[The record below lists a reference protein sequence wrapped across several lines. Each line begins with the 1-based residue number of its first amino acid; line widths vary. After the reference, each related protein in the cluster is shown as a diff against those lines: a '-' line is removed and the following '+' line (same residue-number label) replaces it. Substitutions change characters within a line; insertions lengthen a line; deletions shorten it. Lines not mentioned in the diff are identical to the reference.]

1 MSPTKKNI
9 RSLLAEGL
17 LREAAQA
24 TLVYAEYC
32 GLPAAANGL
41 TVLSGTLE
49 EHRRQ
54 WNTGQI
60 SYEEFARAHARLA
73 QGLADWLDR
82 LPDQPV
88 TASGRKRKLIE
99 ESVFKRRILILLI
112 VSKAVVI
119 ARLSYMWSTGGFTN
133 EQAQATMSLLAPAF
147 AAYLSVIL
155 GSYLLEHRNQ
165 DVDGRKFV
173 AGPLVAFGWWL
184 FPLYVVVIL
193 WFINRKAAGDL
204 SFAEMNIGLGLVESV
219 LGGYVGQIVMAFFKK
234 SGD

>member
-1 MSPTKKNI
+1 MNPTKKSI
-9 RSLLAEGL
+9 RDLLAEGQ

-32 GLPAAANGL
+32 GLPEAVNNL

-88 TASGRKRKLIE
+88 AASGRKRRLVE
-99 ESVFKRRILILLI
+99 ETVFKRRIFYLLI
-112 VSKAVVI
+112 ASKVVVLLWL
-119 ARLSYMWSTGGFTN
+119 RYMWNTGGFTN
-133 EQAQATMSLLAPAF
+133 EQALATVSLLVPAF
-147 AAYLSVIL
+147 AAYFSVIL
-155 GSYLLEHRNQ
+155 TDYLRAHRTGELA
-165 DVDGRKFV
+165 GRKFV

-184 FPLYVVVIL
+184 FPIYVLIL
-193 WFINRKAAGDL
+193 IWFINQKVVGEL
-204 SFAEMNIGLGLVESV
+204 SFTQMNLGLGLAESV

-234 SGD
+234 VE

>member
-1 MSPTKKNI
+1 MNPSKQDT
-9 RSLLAEGL
+9 RALLAAGQ

-24 TLVYAEYC
+24 TLAYAEYC
-32 GLPAAANGL
+32 GLPEAVNNL
-41 TVLSGTLE
+41 TVLTGTLE

-60 SYEEFARAHARLA
+60 SYEEFARAHAQLA

-88 TASGRKRKLIE
+88 AASGRKRKLVE
-99 ESVFKRRILILLI
+99 ETAFKRRIFYLLI
-112 VSKAVVI
+112 GSKIVVL
-119 ARLSYMWSTGGFTN
+119 AWLGYMWSTGGFSN
-133 EQAQATMSLLAPAF
+133 EQALAIISLLAPTF

-155 GSYLLEHRNQ
+155 ADYLRAHRTAATPA
-165 DVDGRKFV
+165 RRFV

-184 FPLYVVVIL
+184 FPIYIVVIL
-193 WFINRKAAGDL
+193 WFINRKVTGDL
-204 SFAEMNIGLGLVESV
+204 SFAQMNVGLGLVESV

-234 SGD
+234 GE